1 MKNIENKPFNRNSR
15 PIYMKD
21 KINEKVEISV
31 NLYNNLI
38 EAYNLLEC
46 LRSCGLEKW
55 SGYSEAVD
63 MLEKLEENEYVR

>member
-1 MKNIENKPFNRNSR
+1 
-15 PIYMKD
+15 MKD
-21 KINEKVEISV
+21 KTNEKVEISV
-31 NLYNNLI
+31 NSYNNLI